1 SGPYLLG
8 GWSMGGSI
16 AVEMARQLQAQGE
29 RVELLALIDSYDLSK
44 TVARTPVEQQE
55 ASRLGAMFYRDLLK
69 AAGQEMPV
77 AEEALARMG
86 PEELSGALEEAS
98 KAAAAVLGAG
108 VQPLRALQRV
118 FEQNLRA
125 AWSYVPGPY
134 EGRITLFEASESSLR
149 AQGTE
154 RFAASEVE
162 LHEFEA
168 DHYSLLRSPRV
179 EELAAR
185 LGECL
190 ARANAARP
198 GTREAVS

>member
-1 SGPYLLG
+1 
-8 GWSMGGSI
+8 MGGSI
-16 AVEMARQLQAQGE
+16 AVEMARQLQARGE
-29 RVELLALIDSYDLSK
+29 QVELLALIDSYDLSK
-44 TVARTPVEQQE
+44 SLARPPVEQQE

-77 AEEALARMG
+77 PEEALARMG
-86 PEELSGALEEAS
+86 SEELSGALEEAS

-125 AWSYVPGPY
+125 VGSYVPRPY
-134 EGRITLFEASESSLR
+134 EGRITLFEASESSSR
-149 AQGTE
+149 TQGTV

-162 LHEFEA
+162 LYELEG
-168 DHYSLLRSPRV
+168 DHYSLLRSPHV

-190 ARANAARP
+190 KRAHAARP
-198 GTREAVS
+198 ATRERAS